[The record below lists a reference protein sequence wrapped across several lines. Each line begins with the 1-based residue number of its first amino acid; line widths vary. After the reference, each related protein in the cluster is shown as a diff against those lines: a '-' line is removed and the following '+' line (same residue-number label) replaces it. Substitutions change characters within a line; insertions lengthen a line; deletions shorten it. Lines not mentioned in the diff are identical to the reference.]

1 MIWSG
6 VHFVQFRENN
16 IRLKKRKK
24 YGKLLNEN
32 YFEEDE
38 RRVEDILRQVK
49 SLEEDLEDQYLEAEL
64 ENLDFIAR
72 NIERN
77 RNNAAA
83 IIQRWYRK
91 IKKSL

>member
-1 MIWSG
+1 M
-6 VHFVQFRENN
+6 
-16 IRLKKRKK
+16 
-24 YGKLLNEN
+24 NEN
-32 YFEEDE
+32 FFEEDE

-72 NIERN
+72 NVERN